1 MNLTKDFGNMKNTI
15 KVIVPIILLALAVS
29 FAWVVWG
36 QGGSYTVH
44 VTVPAGTVDEFV
56 YIEDF
61 IYSDEEISPQKNRLE
76 LKAINI
82 PDRTEVVLMPIE
94 VKEENAYER
103 TYLDNGQPLLVDV
116 EKGAW
121 FKIGIALQ
129 NPTNE
134 DIVVGITVENVKV
147 RIK

>member
-1 MNLTKDFGNMKNTI
+1 MKKPI
-15 KVIVPIILLALAVS
+15 KVIVPIMLLALAVAL
-29 FAWVVWG
+29 AWAIWG
-36 QGGSYTVH
+36 QGETYTIR
-44 VTVPAGTVDEFV
+44 VTVPAGTMDEFV

-61 IYSDEEISPQKNRLE
+61 IYSDEEISPQKSRLE

-82 PDRTEVVLMPIE
+82 PDRTEFVLKPIE
-94 VKEENAYER
+94 VTEENAYER
-103 TYLDNGQPLLVDV
+103 TYLNNGEPLLVDV

-129 NPTNE
+129 NPTDE

>member
-1 MNLTKDFGNMKNTI
+1 M
-15 KVIVPIILLALAVS
+15 
-29 FAWVVWG
+29 
-36 QGGSYTVH
+36 
-44 VTVPAGTVDEFV
+44 
-56 YIEDF
+56 
-61 IYSDEEISPQKNRLE
+61 E

-82 PDRTEVVLMPIE
+82 PDRTEFVLKPIE
-94 VKEENAYER
+94 VTEENAYER
-103 TYLDNGQPLLVDV
+103 TYFNNGEPLLVDV

-129 NPTNE
+129 NPTDE

>member
-1 MNLTKDFGNMKNTI
+1 M
-15 KVIVPIILLALAVS
+15 ALAVS

-44 VTVPAGTVDEFV
+44 VTVPAGTMNEFV

-61 IYSDEEISPQKNRLE
+61 IYSDEEISPQKNQLT
-76 LKAINI
+76 LKSIDV
-82 PDRTEVVLMPIE
+82 PDRTEFVLKPIE
-94 VKEENAYER
+94 VTEENAYER
-103 TYLDNGQPLLVDV
+103 TYFTKGEPLLVDV

-121 FKIGIALQ
+121 FKVGIALQ
-129 NPTNE
+129 NPTDE

>member
-1 MNLTKDFGNMKNTI
+1 MKKLI
-15 KVIVPIILLALAVS
+15 PLVLVLVVVLAW
-29 FAWVVWG
+29 FVWG
-36 QGGSYTVH
+36 RGETYTIH
-44 VTVPAGTVDEFV
+44 ITVPAGTTDEFV

-82 PDRTEVVLMPIE
+82 PDRTEFVLKPIE

-129 NPTNE
+129 NPTGE

>member
-1 MNLTKDFGNMKNTI
+1 MKKLSI
-15 KVIVPIILLALAVS
+15 KTIVPIAI
-29 FAWVVWG
+29 VVLIGIIAGIIWG
-36 QGGSYTVH
+36 QGETYTIH
-44 VTVPAGTVDEFV
+44 VTVPAGTISEFV

-61 IYSDEEISPQKNRLE
+61 IYSDEEISPQKNQIT
-76 LKAINI
+76 LKSVDL
-82 PDRTEVVLMPIE
+82 PDGTEFVLRPIE

-103 TYLDNGQPLLVDV
+103 TYLDRGEPVLIDV

-129 NPTNE
+129 NPTDK
-134 DIVVGITVENVKV
+134 DIVVGITVENVRV

>member
-1 MNLTKDFGNMKNTI
+1 MKKKSF
-15 KVIVPIILLALAVS
+15 KVISAVMFLVLAVILV
-29 FAWVVWG
+29 WVVWR
-36 QGGSYTVH
+36 QGKTYTIH
-44 VTVPAGTVDEFV
+44 VTVPAGTMDELV

-61 IYSDEEISPQKNRLE
+61 IYSDEEISPQKSRLE

-82 PDRTEVVLMPIE
+82 PDRTEVVLKPIE
-94 VKEENAYER
+94 VTEENAYER
-103 TYLDNGQPLLVDV
+103 TFLDNGQPLLIDV

-129 NPTNE
+129 NPSDE

-147 RIK
+147 RIE

>member
-1 MNLTKDFGNMKNTI
+1 MRKSI
-15 KVIVPIILLALAVS
+15 KAIVLILVLALAGVL
-29 FAWVVWG
+29 AWVLWG
-36 QGGSYTVH
+36 QGESYTVH
-44 VTVPAGTVDEFV
+44 VTVPACTTGEFV

-61 IYSDEEISPQKNRLE
+61 IYSDEEISPQKDRLE

-82 PDRTEVVLMPIE
+82 PDRTEFVLKPIK
-94 VKEENAYER
+94 VTEENAYER
-103 TYLDNGQPLLVDV
+103 TYLDNGQPLLIDV

-121 FKIGIALQ
+121 FLIGIALQ
-129 NPTNE
+129 NPTDE

>member
-1 MNLTKDFGNMKNTI
+1 MRITDLKKL
-15 KVIVPIILLALAVS
+15 IVVVLALAGVL
-29 FAWVVWG
+29 AWVLWG
-36 QGGSYTVH
+36 QGESYTVH
-44 VTVPAGTVDEFV
+44 VTVPAGTTSKFV

-82 PDRTEVVLMPIE
+82 PDRTEFVLKPIE

-129 NPTNE
+129 NPTGE

>member
-1 MNLTKDFGNMKNTI
+1 MKKTFKI
-15 KVIVPIILLALAVS
+15 IVPIMILALAVV

-36 QGGSYTVH
+36 QGETYTVH
-44 VTVPAGTVDEFV
+44 VTVPAGTMDEFV

-61 IYSDEEISPQKNRLE
+61 IYSDEEISPQKKQLT
-76 LKAINI
+76 LKSIDL
-82 PDRTEVVLMPIE
+82 PDGTEFVLQPVE

-103 TYLDNGQPLLVDV
+103 TYLDIGQPLLIDV

-129 NPTNE
+129 NPTDE

>member
-1 MNLTKDFGNMKNTI
+1 MRKSLKA
-15 KVIVPIILLALAVS
+15 IVLILVLALAGIL
-29 FAWVVWG
+29 AWVVWG
-36 QGGSYTVH
+36 QGESYTVH
-44 VTVPAGTVDEFV
+44 VTVPAGTTGEFV

-82 PDRTEVVLMPIE
+82 PDRTEFVLKPIE
-94 VKEENAYER
+94 VTEENAYER
-103 TYLDNGQPLLVDV
+103 TYFDNGQTLLIDV

-147 RIK
+147 RIN

>member
-1 MNLTKDFGNMKNTI
+1 MRKSI
-15 KVIVPIILLALAVS
+15 KAIVLILVLALAGVL
-29 FAWVVWG
+29 AWVLWC
-36 QGGSYTVH
+36 QGETYTVH
-44 VTVPAGTVDEFV
+44 VTVPVGTIGEFV

-82 PDRTEVVLMPIE
+82 PDRMEFVLKPIE
-94 VKEENAYER
+94 VEEENAYER

-129 NPTNE
+129 NPTDE
-134 DIVVGITVENVKV
+134 DIIVGITVENVKV

>member
-1 MNLTKDFGNMKNTI
+1 MKKLL
-15 KVIVPIILLALAVS
+15 KVIALIISLALAVV
-29 FAWVVWG
+29 FAWVIWG
-36 QGGSYTVH
+36 QGETYTIQ
-44 VTVPAGTVDEFV
+44 VTVPAGTMDEFV

-82 PDRTEVVLMPIE
+82 PDRTEFVLKPIE

-134 DIVVGITVENVKV
+134 DIVICITVENVKV

>member
-1 MNLTKDFGNMKNTI
+1 MKKKTF
-15 KVIVPIILLALAVS
+15 KVVGAIMLLVLAVVL
-29 FAWVVWG
+29 AWFFWG
-36 QGGSYTVH
+36 QGETYTIH
-44 VTVPAGTVDEFV
+44 VIVPAGTMDEFV

-82 PDRTEVVLMPIE
+82 PDRTEFVLKPIG
-94 VKEENAYER
+94 VTEENAYER
-103 TYLDNGQPLLVDV
+103 TFLDNGQPLLIDV

-129 NPTNE
+129 NPSDE

>member
-1 MNLTKDFGNMKNTI
+1 MK
-15 KVIVPIILLALAVS
+15 KVLAAIGLVLAGILS
-29 FAWVVWG
+29 WFIWG
-36 QGGSYTVH
+36 QGETYTIH
-44 VTVPAGTVDEFV
+44 VTVPAGTMDEFV

-61 IYSDEEISPQKNRLE
+61 IYSDEEISPQKKQLT
-76 LKAINI
+76 LKSIDL
-82 PDRTEVVLMPIE
+82 PDGTEFVLQPIE

-103 TYLDNGQPLLVDV
+103 TYLDRGEPVFIDA

-129 NPTNE
+129 NPTDE